1 MPVLTSQ
8 QTGGIMNIF
17 NEFQFWGF
25 LWAGLKV
32 TIEVSAIA
40 FVCAVVVGLVMAA
53 IRLSRFW
60 PLRFVGALYVDFFRS
75 TPLFSQLMWF
85 FFALPIITGFSFDAL
100 TAGIIALSLYEGSFY
115 AEVFR
120 AGILALPQ
128 GQWEAGYAQ
137 GMTGFQV
144 VRRIILP
151 QAVWKMMPPATSSTV
166 TLVKDSSLV
175 SLIGVS
181 DLMLQTDQLA
191 SVSVHPM
198 QVITF
203 AGLMYLVLTYP
214 LTLLSNFLYRQSL
227 AHL

>member
-1 MPVLTSQ
+1 
-8 QTGGIMNIF
+8 MNIF
-17 NEFQFWGF
+17 DEFQFWSF
-25 LWAGLKV
+25 LWAGLRV
-32 TIEVSAIA
+32 TIGVSVVA
-40 FVCAVVVGLVMAA
+40 FVCAVAVGLLVAA
-53 IRLSRFW
+53 LRLSRFR
-60 PLRFVGALYVDFFRS
+60 LLKFIGVIYVDFFRS

-85 FFALPIITGFSFDAL
+85 FFALPILTGFSFNAI
-100 TAGIIALSLYEGSFY
+100 TAGIIGLSLYEASFY

-120 AGILALPQ
+120 AGILTLPL

-144 VRRIILP
+144 VRRIVLP
-151 QAVWKMMPPATSSTV
+151 QAIWRMMPPATSSTI

-214 LTLLSNFLYRQSL
+214 LTILSNFLHRQSL
-227 AHL
+227 AHI